1 VADAANKDSSQK
13 ARNERQAK
21 MRRRER
27 RKEQDPI
34 GGIKSCIKLACA
46 ITYILYGQ
54 GEFHSYKLQ
63 PRKSQTPD
71 SICLVLLGICI

>member
-1 VADAANKDSSQK
+1 
-13 ARNERQAK
+13 

-27 RKEQDPI
+27 RKEQVPI

-54 GEFHSYKLQ
+54 SEFHSYKLQ
-63 PRKSQTPD
+63 PRKSQTPG
-71 SICLVLLGICI
+71 SIYLEFVYAYCIRELDAQSELKT